1 MSPLLGE
8 AFLISQISA
17 LAPPAALDSSAARK
31 PRGAEAAAARRSSS
45 ARLSAALR
53 AATQSRLSA
62 QILFSTSLM
71 GWGHVGDT
79 DEAVQHVERASAVD
93 RIGRQRRALFQ
104 RLRLA
109 GDDPRSGAP
118 EDVDVAVGAGLAFR
132 SEEHTS
138 ELQSL

>member
-104 RLRLA
+104 DRKSVVE
-109 GDDPRSGAP
+109 GKSVSVS
-118 EDVDVAVGAGLAFR
+118 VDLGGR
-132 SEEHTS
+132 GIIK
-138 ELQSL
+138 